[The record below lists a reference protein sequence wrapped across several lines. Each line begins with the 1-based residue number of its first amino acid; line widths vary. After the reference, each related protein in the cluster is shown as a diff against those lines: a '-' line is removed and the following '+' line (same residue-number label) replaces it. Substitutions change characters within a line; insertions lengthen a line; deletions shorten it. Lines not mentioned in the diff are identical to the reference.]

1 MVTIHGRVRA
11 TVRLRDGQLGV
22 SAGGAGIGEPC
33 VLATSWAS
41 DRAFPRTVGV
51 GVPFE
56 IETAAGEVFRVDPS
70 EALVALPVRRRERD
84 GGISREY
91 GWLAPADEITV
102 DGELDPEDPASPP
115 PALHAKRIALPAPA
129 TGPADVHRVP
139 PRALRSGEADAVRG
153 EASTPI
159 SVESNGA
166 VVVHAQRKRKGRRH
180 PETLVPDPLP
190 APPGEG
196 KKEEE

>member
-11 TVRLRDGQLGV
+11 TVRLRDGQPGV
-22 SAGGAGIGEPC
+22 GGGGGAPC

-41 DRAFPRTVGV
+41 DRSFPRTVGV

-56 IETAAGEVFRVDPS
+56 IETAAGEVFRVDPFQ
-70 EALVALPVRRRERD
+70 AMVALPVRRRERD

-115 PALHAKRIALPAPA
+115 PALHARRIALPAPA
-129 TGPADVHRVP
+129 VADVHRVP
-139 PRALRSGEADAVRG
+139 PRALRSGEADEVRG
-153 EASTPI
+153 ERVEASAATTATAPT
-159 SVESNGA
+159 NGA
-166 VVVHAQRKRKGRRH
+166 AAATHKKRKKRH
-180 PETLVPDPLP
+180 GEPDPSP
-190 APPGEG
+190 
-196 KKEEE
+196 